1 MRTVITGGGGFLGVR
16 MAGLLLN
23 LDDADGKIQQQVVLA
38 DRVLDRQVLG
48 ARLDLA
54 DPRLSLVE
62 LDLTGPT
69 ADLAELLDGADEV
82 VHLASVVSADAEAD
96 PERAWLVNVVGT
108 RRLLGACARSAAG
121 CRVLAA
127 SSVAVFR
134 GGADPSGDRS
144 KLTPGSTYGMTK
156 AVLELLINEATR
168 RGEIDGRI
176 ARLPTVIVR
185 PGKPNLAASSFAS
198 GVFREPLQ
206 GVDCQVPVGG
216 QVPMVVIGVRSAVA
230 GLVGLLRVPAARLGP
245 DRGVN
250 LPGLCV
256 TVAQMVATSEQVA
269 GGMRGAAPGAITVR
283 PDPAVEAIVGGWPG
297 TWDASA
303 ALALGLAADHSLRA
317 VVDEFVAE
325 FLPGVVAA
333 ENG

>member
-1 MRTVITGGGGFLGVR
+1 MRTVIIGGGGFLGVR
-16 MAGLLLN
+16 LASLLLGGAGSGSGG
-23 LDDADGKIQQQVVLA
+23 DQRVVLA
-38 DRVLDRQVLG
+38 DRAFDRAALE

-62 LDLTGPT
+62 LDLAGES
-69 ADLAELLDGADEV
+69 AAIEALVEGVDEV

-96 PERAWLVNVVGT
+96 PQRAWLVNVEGT
-108 RRLLGACARSAAG
+108 RRLLAGCARRAPG
-121 CRVLAA
+121 CVVLAA

-134 GGADPSGDRS
+134 GGSAVSGDSS

-206 GVDCQVPVGG
+206 GVDCVVPVSA
-216 QVPMVVIGVRSAVA
+216 QVPMALIGVRSAVG
-230 GLVGLLRVPAARLGP
+230 GLAGLLRAPAARLGP
-245 DRGVN
+245 DRGIN

-256 TVAQMVATSEQVA
+256 TVGQMVATSQEV
-269 GGMRGAAPGAITVR
+269 GSSRPGDDGHGDDGHGDGCDH
-283 PDPAVEAIVGGWPG
+283 DPARSDHRSHCRQLARHVGRRSWLGVG
-297 TWDASA
+297 SA
-303 ALALGLAADHSLRA
+303 G
-317 VVDEFVAE
+317 
-325 FLPGVVAA
+325 
-333 ENG
+333 